1 MKACVTAFVL
11 TMLLAGTSLA
21 GIDKVRPAQG
31 LQSVGGNAPLRVQC
45 WQEGRMVLEQHG
57 LEGLNMGPLLKDSTL
72 QLRRRGEQATSLV
85 ITHLGDSLCIVTSL
99 PD

>member
-1 MKACVTAFVL
+1 
-11 TMLLAGTSLA
+11 
-21 GIDKVRPAQG
+21 
-31 LQSVGGNAPLRVQC
+31 
-45 WQEGRMVLEQHG
+45 MVLEQHS